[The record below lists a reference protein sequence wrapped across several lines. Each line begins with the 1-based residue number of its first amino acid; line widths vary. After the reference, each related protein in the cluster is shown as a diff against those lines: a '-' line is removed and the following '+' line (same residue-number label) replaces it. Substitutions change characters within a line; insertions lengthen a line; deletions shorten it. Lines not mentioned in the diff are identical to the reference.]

1 MSTASPTSSLNPA
14 AALRERF
21 QRAADEAFAGVQG
34 GGLPAVVITP
44 SGNPAF
50 GDYQCNSAMPFAK
63 ALGKPPRAV
72 AMELIA
78 KVQADDLC
86 EPLTEKSVAGP
97 GFINITLKKS
107 AIAAVLDALNTPEL
121 GIQIDANA
129 PKTVVDLCGVNLAK
143 QMHIGHLR
151 STVIGDAIARTLA
164 RLYGPEK
171 IVRQNHVGDWGLP
184 IAMVTAY
191 LMQLEKAGKVDLS
204 TITLDQL
211 DRIYKDAKKTCDTC
225 DDDIEYVKAWGSGP
239 KVLAELEAANDAP
252 AAALAEAKSTLV
264 RLQQGDKEVRRVWQ
278 RIYDVTMAACL
289 ATCKRLNSIVL
300 PEHSAGESFYEH
312 MLAPLVAD
320 LQKRGV
326 AEESDGALVVRL
338 DEFGIAEPV
347 IIRKRDGAFI
357 YATADLAGVQYRAGT
372 LKAKRV
378 VYCVDARQS
387 LHFKQ
392 VFAASKK
399 AGLCPQ
405 DEQLEHAAFGT
416 ILGEDGKPF
425 KSRSGDSVKL
435 NEVIDEAEQAALA
448 EVVSRYPD
456 LPAEKQRSM
465 AATIAVAAIRY
476 TDLSTERIKD
486 YVFSFQRMVKAEG
499 DTGPYLLYAYAR
511 TRSLAA
517 KAVDTGAKPGA
528 FAIEHP
534 SEKALALLL
543 LRYPEAVASVGATL
557 EPSRLCAHLYD
568 VANAYAKFFND
579 CPVLIS
585 PEPTRGARLALSD
598 LTSRVLAD
606 GLTLLG
612 VPLLERM

>member
-1 MSTASPTSSLNPA
+1 MAQASSQPLDPA
-14 AALRERF
+14 ALLRERF
-21 QRAADEAFAGVQG
+21 QRAADELFAGVA
-34 GGLPAVVITP
+34 GLPAVVISP

-72 AMELIA
+72 AQELVA
-78 KVQADDLC
+78 KVKLDDLA
-86 EPLTEKSVAGP
+86 EPFNDKSIAGP

-107 AIAAVLDALNTPEL
+107 AIAASLSALNTPSL
-121 GIQIDANA
+121 GIAIDPDA
-129 PKTVVDLCGVNLAK
+129 PMTVVDLCGVNLAK

-151 STVIGDAIARTLA
+151 STVIGDAIARVLA
-164 RLYGPEK
+164 RLYGNAK
-171 IVRQNHVGDWGLP
+171 VIRQNHVGDWGLP
-184 IAMVTAY
+184 IAMVTAH
-191 LMQLEKAGKVDLS
+191 LMHLEAAGKVDLS

-211 DRIYKDAKKTCDTC
+211 DRIYKDAKQRCDTC
-225 DDDIEYVKAWGSGP
+225 DDDIDYVRAWGSGL
-239 KVLAELEAANDAP
+239 KVLAELEAANEAP

-264 RLQQGDKEVRRVWQ
+264 RLQSGDKEVRRVWQ
-278 RIYDVTMAACL
+278 RIYDVTMSACL

-300 PEHSAGESFYEH
+300 PEHSAGESFYEN

-326 AEESDGALVVRL
+326 AEESDGALIIRL

-357 YATADLAGVQYRAGT
+357 YATADLAGVQYRANT
-372 LKAKRV
+372 LKARRV
-378 VYCVDARQS
+378 AYCVDARQS
-387 LHFKQ
+387 LHFRQ

-435 NEVIDEAEQAALA
+435 NEVIDEAEQSALT
-448 EVVSRYPD
+448 EVASRYPD
-456 LPAEKQRSM
+456 LPTDKQKAI
-465 AATIAVAAIRY
+465 AATVAIAAIRY

-511 TRSLAA
+511 TASLAA
-517 KAVDTGAKPGA
+517 KADAAGVKAGA
-528 FAIEHP
+528 FAIDHP
-534 SEKALALLL
+534 SEKALAILL

-568 VANAYAKFFND
+568 VANAYAKFYND
-579 CPVLIS
+579 CPVLTAA
-585 PEPTRGARLALSD
+585 EPTRGARLALSD
-598 LTSRVLAD
+598 LTARVLGD

-612 VPLLERM
+612 MPLLERM

>member
-1 MSTASPTSSLNPA
+1 MPTPVSPLDPA
-14 AALRERF
+14 ALLRERF
-21 QRAADEAFAGVQG
+21 QRAADEAFAGVP
-34 GGLPAVVITP
+34 GLPAVVITP
-44 SGNPAF
+44 SGNPSF

-72 AMELIA
+72 AQELINHI
-78 KVQADDLC
+78 KLGDLA
-86 EPLTEKSVAGP
+86 EPFNDKTIAGP

-107 AIAAVLDALNTPEL
+107 AIADALGALNTPAL
-121 GIQIDANA
+121 GITVDPSA

-151 STVIGDAIARTLA
+151 STVIGDAIARVLA
-164 RLYGPEK
+164 RLYGNAK
-171 IVRQNHVGDWGLP
+171 VIRQNHVGDWGLP

-191 LMQLEKAGKVDLS
+191 LMQLEKAAKVDLS

-211 DRIYKDAKKTCDTC
+211 DRIYKDAKKACDTC
-225 DDDIEYVKAWGSGP
+225 DDQIAYVKAWGSGQ

-252 AAALAEAKSTLV
+252 AAAMAEAKSTLV
-264 RLQQGDKEVRRVWQ
+264 RLQNGDKDVRRVWQ

-300 PEHSAGESFYEH
+300 PEHSAGESFYET

-326 AEESDGALVVRL
+326 AEESDGALVIRL

-372 LKAKRV
+372 LKARRV

-435 NEVIDEAEQAALA
+435 NEVIDEAQQSALA
-448 EVVSRYPD
+448 EVASRYPD
-456 LPAEKQRSM
+456 LPADKQNAI

-511 TRSLAA
+511 TASLAA
-517 KAVDTGAKPGA
+517 KAEAAGVKPGA
-528 FAIEHP
+528 FAIDHP

-568 VANAYAKFFND
+568 VANAYAKFYND
-579 CPVLIS
+579 CPVLTAQ
-585 PEPTRGARLALSD
+585 EPNRSARLALSN